1 MTQEDLLALAGQA
14 RLHARRHPPHECQ
27 AQLQASCM
35 LQLFWEA
42 SLPQGEAAFV
52 SWCGPPVAP
61 VPGQCGTAPATRG
74 QKACDSLCSP
84 LSYTAVLLDIPW
96 ELSWSGVR
104 PRLCHYCL
112 CNDQACT
119 AVAFSSC
126 QESGLPL

>member
-42 SLPQGEAAFV
+42 SRPQGEAAFV
-52 SWCGPPVAP
+52 SWCEPLVASPLKQGGSAHARGQMACKNWRSPLPCPVA
-61 VPGQCGTAPATRG
+61 
-74 QKACDSLCSP
+74 
-84 LSYTAVLLDIPW
+84 LLDTKR

-104 PRLCHYCL
+104 HEALSL
-112 CNDQACT
+112 
-119 AVAFSSC
+119 
-126 QESGLPL
+126 